1 MKFEEYDWDTVIEA
15 KKNPFSINIKKI
27 LEYKDLILLFVK
39 RDIAITYK
47 QTILGPLWY
56 LIQPICTTLMCIIV
70 FQNIAQLSTGG
81 IPPVLFYFAGTVLW
95 TLFSKLIKG
104 ESRVFLNNRY
114 IFEKVYFPRLTVP
127 IAIFLGEMNRFIIQF
142 ILFLLLFFLSAL
154 HGYPCRITISWLLL
168 PAVIIWISMQ
178 AIGLGLIVSSLTT
191 KYRDLSKALSFFLSL
206 YMYITPVVYPLSQVS
221 EKYRLLFLINPLTQ
235 VMECFRKICFGVGN
249 ISLYS
254 VTYSLVCTVA
264 FFLIG
269 IILFNKN
276 EKVFVDVI

>member
-1 MKFEEYDWDTVIEA
+1 MKFEDYNWDTVIET
-15 KKNPFSINIKKI
+15 KKNPFVINFKKI
-27 LEYKDLILLFVK
+27 LEYRDLILLFVK

-56 LIQPICTTLMCIIV
+56 LIEPICTTIICIVV

-81 IPPVLFYFAGTVLW
+81 IPPVLFYFGGTVLW
-95 TLFSKLIKG
+95 TLFRKLIKG
-104 ESRVFLNNRY
+104 ESRVFINNRY

-127 IAIFLGEMNRFIIQF
+127 IAIFLGEINRFIIQF
-142 ILFLLLFFLSAL
+142 ILFIFLFFLSAYN
-154 HGYPCRITISWLLL
+154 GYQCKLSYSWLLL

-206 YMYITPVVYPLSQVS
+206 YMYITPVVYPLAQVS
-221 EKYRLLFLINPLTQ
+221 EKYRGLFLLNPLTQ
-235 VMECFRKICFGVGN
+235 VMECFRKICFGTGD
-249 ISLYS
+249 ISTYS
-254 VTYSLVCTVA
+254 VIYSLACSIV
-264 FFLIG
+264 FFVLG
-269 IILFNKN
+269 VILFNKN